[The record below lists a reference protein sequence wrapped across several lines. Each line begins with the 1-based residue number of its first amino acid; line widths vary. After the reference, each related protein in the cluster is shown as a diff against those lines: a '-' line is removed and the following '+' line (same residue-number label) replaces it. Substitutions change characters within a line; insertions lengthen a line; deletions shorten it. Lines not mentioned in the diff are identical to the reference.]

1 MADFNELIRKDGT
14 RKSISVR
21 IIPEDTNT
29 YIYIP
34 AENIIFESLKFT
46 ESVCSQSEFKF
57 GCVEQSIVEF
67 SLANYRNITGEV
79 IQIYFYVY
87 DEDGNSYLNNL
98 GRFRVTESKKSAD
111 NLNIRKVIAMSDIDA
126 PKGIV
131 NVFKEIQRRLEKE
144 NPNYMINP
152 ELLIYGA
159 TKNPYSNV
167 FTYFNFDINRYV
179 PAAYTPYDKTDGT
192 RIDFYTNV
200 RIWETPKDLSSSK
213 YYSWANSLFY
223 FPDGHNMDYLA
234 DDVIKRVNDAVD
246 GIISESGVNPPAS
259 FTQSVKKRLYDYLSK
274 VQSFWE
280 GLNRSSRYAYFIPSK
295 HQAGYPSPFIDA
307 FKLEFNGKEK
317 IVYFLGNSLPFRSF
331 AIYDTRYDKIKD
343 INVRMNF
350 DGLDLTND
358 EWMKKLRA
366 DWFNL
371 TGRMSSNRIS
381 DMPYTA
387 TPMNLD
393 SDALYPNDNLYPS
406 DTLYPSGARN
416 SYYAEDIK
424 KFYADDEEDIN
435 RFTSL
440 QLSFTDLN
448 KVEHLFTRPFY
459 KNNKEDKLIP
469 GWLYSG
475 SGNEVDIYL
484 EGYTSQRWIMD
495 SNVIKI
501 YSDETLPIS
510 IEFLDKEDNV
520 IGVALESVQDET
532 GAVQSDGLY
541 YKHIKSYG
549 EIEYITSFHSFQAGY
564 YVFESDKLL
573 DTYKIRIKSYGRSI
587 DGNYVKQH
595 IKIYNEIFNEV
606 ETVGKPY
613 VIDSNI
619 CLQRFNLNPGTIVY
633 FADMLEEKLKNLN
646 YMDISLTMRGNPS
659 VFAGDKI
666 EIVTKD
672 GAYDSYVFRRTMNG
686 IQSITDVIEAK

>member
-1 MADFNELIRKDGT
+1 M
-14 RKSISVR
+14 
-21 IIPEDTNT
+21 
-29 YIYIP
+29 
-34 AENIIFESLKFT
+34 
-46 ESVCSQSEFKF
+46 
-57 GCVEQSIVEF
+57 
-67 SLANYRNITGEV
+67 
-79 IQIYFYVY
+79 
-87 DEDGNSYLNNL
+87 
-98 GRFRVTESKKSAD
+98 
-111 NLNIRKVIAMSDIDA
+111 
-126 PKGIV
+126 
-131 NVFKEIQRRLEKE
+131 
-144 NPNYMINP
+144 
-152 ELLIYGA
+152 
-159 TKNPYSNV
+159 
-167 FTYFNFDINRYV
+167 
-179 PAAYTPYDKTDGT
+179 
-192 RIDFYTNV
+192 
-200 RIWETPKDLSSSK
+200 
-213 YYSWANSLFY
+213 
-223 FPDGHNMDYLA
+223 
-234 DDVIKRVNDAVD
+234 
-246 GIISESGVNPPAS
+246 
-259 FTQSVKKRLYDYLSK
+259 
-274 VQSFWE
+274 
-280 GLNRSSRYAYFIPSK
+280 
-295 HQAGYPSPFIDA
+295 
-307 FKLEFNGKEK
+307 
-317 IVYFLGNSLPFRSF
+317 
-331 AIYDTRYDKIKD
+331 
-343 INVRMNF
+343 
-350 DGLDLTND
+350 
-358 EWMKKLRA
+358 
-366 DWFNL
+366 
-371 TGRMSSNRIS
+371 
-381 DMPYTA
+381 
-387 TPMNLD
+387 
-393 SDALYPNDNLYPS
+393 
-406 DTLYPSGARN
+406 
-416 SYYAEDIK
+416 
-424 KFYADDEEDIN
+424 
-435 RFTSL
+435 

-501 YSDETLPIS
+501 YCDETLPIS
-510 IEFLDKEDNV
+510 IEFLNKEDNV

-549 EIEYITSFHSFQAGY
+549 EIEYITSFHNFQAGY

-659 VFAGDKI
+659 VFAGNKI

-686 IQSITDVIEAK
+686 IQSITDVVEAK